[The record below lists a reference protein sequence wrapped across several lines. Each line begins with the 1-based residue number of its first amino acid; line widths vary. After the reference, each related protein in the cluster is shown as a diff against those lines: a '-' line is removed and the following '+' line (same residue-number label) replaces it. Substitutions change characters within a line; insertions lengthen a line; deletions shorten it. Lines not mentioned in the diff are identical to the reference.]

1 MADVRRIFVCD
12 DSFGY
17 RMLIGNWCEM
27 YDGVESAG
35 TASHVDEMMELLPA
49 ANADV
54 LLLDL
59 MLGDRRASPELVS
72 SIRRLVPNIRVVLA
86 SSMPEDVLHEETARI
101 GADGCCSK
109 LASADELFAAIAGS

>member
-1 MADVRRIFVCD
+1 MCD

-17 RMLIGNWCEM
+17 RMLIGNWCEL

-35 TASHVDEMMELLPA
+35 QATDGDELLRLLPG

-59 MLGDRRASPELVS
+59 MLGDEKTSPELVA
-72 SIRRLVPNIRVVLA
+72 RVRELVPGIRVVLA
-86 SSMPEDVLHEETARI
+86 SSMPDDVLRAETERV

-109 LASADELFAAIAGS
+109 LASADELFEAIAGA

>member
-1 MADVRRIFVCD
+1 MGDGLRIFVCD

-17 RMLIGNWCEM
+17 RMLIGNWCEL

-35 TASHVDEMMELLPA
+35 MASDADELLRLLPA

-59 MLGDRRASPELVS
+59 MLGEHRASPELVGS
-72 SIRRLVPNIRVVLA
+72 VRELSPGIRVVLA
-86 SSMPEDVLHEETARI
+86 SSMPIDVLNAETERV

-109 LASADELFAAIAGS
+109 LASADELFAAIAG

>member
-1 MADVRRIFVCD
+1 MGARRIFVCD

-17 RMLIGNWCEM
+17 RMLIGNWCEL

-35 TASHVDEMMELLPA
+35 QAVDADELTRLLPA

-59 MLGDRRASPELVS
+59 MLGDQRTSPELVT
-72 SIRRLVPNIRVVLA
+72 RVRELVPGIRVILA
-86 SSMPEDVLHEETARI
+86 SSMPDDVLRTETERV

-109 LASADELFAAIAGS
+109 LASAEELFNAIAGH